1 MKLGILGS
9 GAIVHTFLSQISKTN
24 EIELCAICGRKKS
37 KDTLEKL
44 SLQYHIKKIYYDY
57 DEMLKDDEITEIYVA
72 LPNSLHYENSLLA
85 LNAEKNVICEKP
97 FTSNMKEL
105 LHLIDI
111 AKKKSLFLFE
121 AIIPMYLENYFSIKE
136 DLNRIGRVKILQLD
150 FSQYSSRYNNFK
162 QGETPIAFDPLYS
175 GGALMDLNIYNIHFT
190 VGLFGLPEE
199 IKYYPN
205 MERGIDTSGILILS
219 YKDFKASLVA
229 SKDCASQSS
238 GKILGTEGA
247 ITVNSPTSMCKS
259 YTLNI
264 YNEYTDTKNH
274 NLYPEIMIPEFKAF
288 DKCIKERDFSFCHKM
303 LDHSINVMK
312 VCQKARE
319 EAGIIFP
326 ADKVKE
332 I

>member
-9 GAIVHTFLSQISKTN
+9 GAIVNTFLSQISKAA
-24 EIELCAICGRKKS
+24 EIELWGICGREQS
-37 KDTLEKL
+37 KDKLEQL
-44 SLQYHIKKIYYDY
+44 SAQYHIKKIYYSY

-85 LNAEKNVICEKP
+85 LNAGKNVICEKP

-111 AKKKSLFLFE
+111 AKQRELFLFE

-136 DLNRIGRVKILQLD
+136 DLNKIGRVKIVQLD
-150 FSQYSSRYNNFK
+150 FSQYSSRYDAFK
-162 QGETPIAFDPLYS
+162 KGETPIAFDTFYS
-175 GGALMDLNIYNIHFT
+175 GGALMDLNIYNIHFAL
-190 VGLFGLPEE
+190 GLFGLPEK

-205 MERGIDTSGILILS
+205 VERGIDTSGILILS

-229 SKDCASQSS
+229 SKDCASQSC

-259 YTLNI
+259 YTLNV

-288 DKCIKERDFSFCHKM
+288 AQCIKERDFSFCHKM
-303 LDHSINVMK
+303 LDHSIDVMT

-326 ADKVKE
+326 ADMAKD